1 MFLNIIRSDKL
12 LGRRKIGLVC
22 RLLHSSYRDVCCSLE
37 QQDVTAHEY
46 KSVGISTTAKQQ
58 SDLEDSEAAK
68 NIVYRSA
75 WLHIDD
81 CLGHNHLP
89 YTSLAGIFVIV
100 IVAILVSSD
109 IIDIR
114 IQLTHLPI

>member
-1 MFLNIIRSDKL
+1 
-12 LGRRKIGLVC
+12 V
-22 RLLHSSYRDVCCSLE
+22 
-37 QQDVTAHEY
+37 Q
-46 KSVGISTTAKQQ
+46 
-58 SDLEDSEAAK
+58 
-68 NIVYRSA
+68 RSA